1 MIPASEASTYVAVS
15 VRARVR
21 GGGDSGPQPLRNKT
35 ASGGSTFY
43 FAKSSM
49 REMMSRRHFRD
60 RGRCCGRSGPQSIGW
75 CCAPTER
82 HGKRRNLKLVHSLLN
97 VRPVGGLDLHTTT
110 HGVLLKT
117 LCNFANIDYAAVHTA
132 DRVRINPYNNSH
144 TVSTPFKPRARLYLC
159 ASELHLGTI
168 SYSLRAYMAAPDDAL
183 HGVIYNA
190 VISQTQDEIIQ
201 NLQSMNLNS
210 PYTIADAHQMG
221 TLKIYPN

>member
-1 MIPASEASTYVAVS
+1 MG
-15 VRARVR
+15 VRAR
-21 GGGDSGPQPLRNKT
+21 LKE
-35 ASGGSTFY
+35 Y
-43 FAKSSM
+43 FKII
-49 REMMSRRHFRD
+49 F
-60 RGRCCGRSGPQSIGW
+60 
-75 CCAPTER
+75 
-82 HGKRRNLKLVHSLLN
+82 
-97 VRPVGGLDLHTTT
+97 RPVGGLDLHTTT

-117 LCNFANIDYAAVHTA
+117 LCNLDIIDYEAVHTA

-221 TLKIYPN
+221 LSKSILINFVSTTILPSIELDWINFYLVLQNTDHCVAGSSHVGTEMPSFSAASRAWWTAQS